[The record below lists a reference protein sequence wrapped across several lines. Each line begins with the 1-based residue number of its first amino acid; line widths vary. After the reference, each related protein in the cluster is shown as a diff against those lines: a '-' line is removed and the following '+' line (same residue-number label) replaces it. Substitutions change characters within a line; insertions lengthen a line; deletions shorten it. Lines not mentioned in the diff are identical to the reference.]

1 MHYMTVVWV
10 VCCLPCSLIPCIS
23 FLSLYMCNIF
33 SCFIKSLALNGS
45 FVLFLPLFPSCNF
58 LYIILFFHVPGG
70 VVKNWAL
77 WDFIKL
83 RTFFWLC
90 NLSPFLHQNLAKG
103 TSEHHRSIQNP
114 PVSPTTASRILFE
127 VINDPVFFSFC
138 CYSRFIYLFR
148 VEFGF
153 FFDSTRMSKMGQ
165 LEFCG

>member
-1 MHYMTVVWV
+1 MHYVIVVWV

-33 SCFIKSLALNGS
+33 SCSIKSLALNGS
-45 FVLFLPLFPSCNF
+45 FVLFLPLFPSFNF

-127 VINDPVFFSFC
+127 VTILFSSAFVVIQGS
-138 CYSRFIYLFR
+138 YTSL
-148 VEFGF
+148 GLNL
-153 FFDSTRMSKMGQ
+153 DSSLTVHECLKWGN
-165 LEFCG
+165 